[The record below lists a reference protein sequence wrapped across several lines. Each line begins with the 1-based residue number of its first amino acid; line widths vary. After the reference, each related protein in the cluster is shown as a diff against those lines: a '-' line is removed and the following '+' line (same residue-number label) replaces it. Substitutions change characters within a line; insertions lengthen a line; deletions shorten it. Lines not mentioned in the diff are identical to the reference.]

1 MTTTVMTVDNK
12 PVTKINTTP
21 QKTSQFKFK
30 RIIWVTGGKGGVGK
44 STVSR
49 GLYDLLHSRN
59 ISISAFDG
67 DRDNSQLY
75 RYYKDVGTGVKRI
88 DIEDLGDADLLV
100 HAMDK
105 VKPDVLL
112 VDVAAGGSKSLL
124 NIEADQRILSDAA
137 ELGYKFTIVSV
148 MSRIKDSVNL
158 LKATIDSTAAYDVD
172 HIAFKNLYF
181 GSADRFRLFDGSST
195 KTKLLASGGSVLDV
209 PEMYDDT
216 YEILDDKNLP
226 FTLAIAEES
235 GLARSH
241 RNRIRQWLGLL
252 EAQTKIAG
260 EKLGL

>member
-1 MTTTVMTVDNK
+1 MTSETATLETK
-12 PVTKINTTP
+12 PVSKLETP
-21 QKTSQFKFK
+21 QPPKLK
-30 RIIWVTGGKGGVGK
+30 RVVWVTGGKGGVGK

-49 GLYDLLHSRN
+49 GLYDLLRSRN
-59 ISISAFDG
+59 ISVSAFDG
-67 DRDNSQLY
+67 DRDNSQLH
-75 RYYKDVGTGVKRI
+75 RYYKDIGSGVQRI
-88 DIEDLGDADLLV
+88 AIEERGDADLLV
-100 HAMDK
+100 NAMDK
-105 VKPDVLL
+105 LKPDVVL

-124 NIEADQRILSDAA
+124 DIESDQRILSDAN

-158 LKATIDSTAAYDVD
+158 LKATLDSTQAYDID

-181 GSADRFRLFDGSST
+181 GSADRFRLFDGSNT
-195 KTKLLASGGSVLDV
+195 KTQLLASGGLVLDV

-226 FTLAIAEES
+226 FSLALDEKN

-241 RNRIRQWLGLL
+241 RNRIHQWLNLF
-252 EAQTKIAG
+252 ETQTKKAG

>member
-1 MTTTVMTVDNK
+1 MTPNAATLETKTVSKTVSK
-12 PVTKINTTP
+12 PDTP
-21 QKTSQFKFK
+21 QHPKLK
-30 RIIWVTGGKGGVGK
+30 RVIWVTGGKGGVGK

-49 GLYDLLHSRN
+49 GIYDLLHTSGV
-59 ISISAFDG
+59 SVGAFDG
-67 DRDNSQLY
+67 DRDNSQLH
-75 RYYKDVGTGVKRI
+75 RYCKNLGSGVQRI
-88 DIEDLGDADLLV
+88 DIENRGDADLLV
-100 HAMDK
+100 DAMDTL
-105 VKPDVLL
+105 KPDVVL

-124 NIEADQRILSDAA
+124 DIETDQRILSDAA

-158 LKATIDSTAAYDVD
+158 LKATLESTAAFDID

-181 GSADRFRLFDGSST
+181 GSADRFRLFDASST
-195 KTKLLASGGSVLDV
+195 KTQLLASGGLVLDV

-216 YEILDDKNLP
+216 YEILDDKNLS
-226 FTLAIAEES
+226 FTLALDEKN

-241 RNRIRQWLGLL
+241 RNRIHQWLSLL